1 MVEEELVKEY
11 MVEVVSYNIMNNDIE
26 EIYTVEVI
34 LV

>member
-26 EIYTVEVI
+26 EIYMVEVI

>member
-1 MVEEELVKEY
+1 MEEELVKEY